1 MGAVIANEL
10 EIIGSHGMQAHQF
23 PGMLDMIVSGKIQ
36 PQRMLGKVVT
46 LEQGIQELMD
56 LNSFKGTGVTVIGF

>member
-1 MGAVIANEL
+1 
-10 EIIGSHGMQAHQF
+10 
-23 PGMLDMIVSGKIQ
+23 
-36 PQRMLGKVVT
+36 MLGKVVS